1 MFALLSQCRA
11 VAADLH
17 GLQELHIT
25 ESAVKR
31 IQRAWRRRAALHGS
45 RSNTSLISLN
55 MGLHADAASAD
66 CVHSLHMGQAAER
79 EQYGMGG
86 GAPSGW
92 QARPS
97 SSPSPVAGSSSYM
110 TDSYSSCTYYSSAEL
125 SGSVSLY
132 PCQGLADLAGP
143 HSSISGCGLSSITV
157 FQDPGDSCSGNS
169 GAGWSGDGQGVS
181 SPGSVPG
188 AASGGH
194 CVDLGA
200 GLAAFKLSGVVSASL
215 EPTPRLMG
223 Q

>member
-1 MFALLSQCRA
+1 M
-11 VAADLH
+11 
-17 GLQELHIT
+17 

-45 RSNTSLISLN
+45 RSSTSLLSLN
-55 MGLHADAASAD
+55 MGLHADAAVAGCAD
-66 CVHSLHMGQAAER
+66 SLHMGQAAD
-79 EQYGMGG
+79 QAPHGVCD

-143 HSSISGCGLSSITV
+143 HSISGCGLSSSMV
-157 FQDPGDSCSGNS
+157 FQDPGNSCSGDS
-169 GAGWSGDGQGVS
+169 RAGCSGDGQGVGLPEGMS
-181 SPGSVPG
+181 SPGSVSG
-188 AASGGH
+188 AGSGGH
-194 CVDLGA
+194 GVDLGA
-200 GLAAFKLSGVVSASL
+200 GLAAFKAAGVVSTSL

-223 Q
+223 H